1 MDVRFDTTAQ
11 RRRGSLFPDAF
22 PPLPLAGEGWG
33 EGKLGS
39 RSQELPSSAFGTF
52 SRKREKEK
60 RSSGEGGR
68 VPWQR

>member
-1 MDVRFDTTAQ
+1 MKPTSDMTA
-11 RRRGSLFPDAF
+11 RTRRGVAFSDAF

-33 EGKLGS
+33 EGTLGS
-39 RSQELPSSAFGTF
+39 RSQELPSSASGTF
-52 SRKREKEK
+52 SREREKEK